1 MGIIKM
7 MVLHLDQNQLQT
19 IDQTRKVAL
28 KQHNEKTKKYRIIQT
43 LLMISGIVLVCLG
56 GFGVLGAGFLLVW
69 RLVWE
74 VFLLPACL
82 QIYLSVHL
90 VMEWGL

>member
-1 MGIIKM
+1 M